1 MAAPS
6 GSMRFAELL
15 AISLQALRVNKLRS
29 GLTLLGV
36 VIGVMTVV
44 SVLSVISGLNDFV
57 LNKVVNLNPDVLVFT
72 KYGIIRN
79 RQEFILAQR
88 RKPVTTRD
96 LQVVRAE
103 CRSCAAVGAE
113 ARQVAP
119 VHAGPRK
126 LSDVP
131 ITGYTA
137 NISTLL
143 NVDLQ
148 AGRFFTPLEE
158 EHAAAVAVIGYDV
171 KDQLFPTLD
180 PIGRTL
186 YVRGYPLRVIGLQ
199 AKLGKVLGENR
210 DKVMFVPLTFLQKV
224 MTSDEGIAI
233 FVRPVR
239 GMEGLEETEGEV
251 RTLLRS
257 LRKTPFRS
265 DDPFGIVG
273 AEAIQSLWRSIS
285 AGAFAVMVLISGIT
299 LVVGGIVIANIMFVS
314 VVERTHEIGLRMALG
329 ARKRDIKRQFLL
341 ESSMLATLGGA
352 GGVLG
357 GALVALAVSQIFP
370 ADVKLAFVA
379 IGLVTAAV
387 TGLLAGLAPAAAA
400 AKLPPVEA
408 LRHE

>member
-1 MAAPS
+1 MS
-6 GSMRFAELL
+6 FSELV
-15 AISLQALRVNKLRS
+15 AVSLHALRLNKLRS

-36 VIGVMTVV
+36 IIGVMTVV
-44 SVLSVISGLNDFV
+44 SVLSVISGLNDYV

-72 KYGIIRN
+72 KYGIIRS
-79 RQEFILAQR
+79 RQEFVLAQK
-88 RKPVTTRD
+88 RKAVTARD

-103 CRSCAAVGAE
+103 CRSCAAVGAQ
-113 ARQVAP
+113 AQQVAT

-126 LSDVP
+126 LSGVP

-137 NISTLL
+137 NVLTLL

-148 AGRFFTPLEE
+148 AGRFFTPLED

-180 PIGRTL
+180 PVGRTV

-199 AKLGKVLGENR
+199 SKQGNVLGQNR
-210 DKVMFVPLTFLQKV
+210 DKAMFVPLSFLQKV
-224 MTSDEGIAI
+224 MTSDDGIAI
-233 FVRPVR
+233 MIRPVG
-239 GMEGLEETEGEV
+239 GMKGLDEAEGEV

-257 LRKTPFRS
+257 LRKTPFKS
-265 DDPFGIVG
+265 EDPFGVVG

-285 AGAFAVMVLISGIT
+285 AAAFAVMVLISGIS

-341 ESSMLATLGGA
+341 ESSVLATLGGA

-357 GALVALAVSQIFP
+357 GALVALAVSQVFP
-370 ADVKLAFVA
+370 AEVKLLFVA
-379 IGLVTAAV
+379 IGLFTATL
-387 TGLLAGLAPAAAA
+387 TGLVAGLAPAAAA
-400 AKLPPVEA
+400 ARLAPVEA